1 MERIE
6 VSCNICGSNNSRLLV
21 VKNFFR
27 VVKCREC
34 ELVYVNPRLTEDA
47 LGGIYSEDYHISS
60 SNEVK
65 KEGRQGFFEE
75 KVARINQYQAGGKI
89 LDVGCSTGLFLKEA
103 KAAGWD
109 AYGIDI
115 SKEAAQYARQN
126 YGLKVT
132 AGKLDGS
139 EFEPAFF
146 DAVTFWD
153 SLEHVPDPYR
163 DLLRVRE
170 ILKPDGFIFISTPNI
185 DGLIPRTTY
194 CLCGKTFGIWEH
206 PTPPGH
212 IYQFS
217 RKTLTALLNKAGFD
231 LLDSYSE
238 NIPFRYTLGKLEE
251 AAIDKIKEWKGEKRD
266 NFNLPQVS
274 NPREV
279 ESVGDK
285 NLPEHPSFGGI
296 HRRIIR
302 LLIRTWSWLVL
313 FPLYN
318 LTNFLKKGGDSIFVV
333 ARPSRGA
340 EEQRS
345 KGAGA

>member
-6 VSCNICGSNNSRLLV
+6 VSCNICGSNDSRLLV
-21 VKNFFR
+21 VKNSFR
-27 VVKCREC
+27 VVKCQEC
-34 ELVYVNPRLTEDA
+34 GLVYVNPRLTEEA
-47 LGGIYSEDYHISS
+47 LGSIYSEDYHTDSPD
-60 SNEVK
+60 EVK
-65 KEGRQGFFEE
+65 EERREFFKE
-75 KVARINQYQAGGKI
+75 KIAWMNQYQSRGKI
-89 LDVGCSTGLFLKEA
+89 LDVGCSTGLFLQEA

-115 SKEAAQYARQN
+115 SEEAAQYARRN
-126 YGLKVT
+126 YGLEVT
-132 AGKLDGS
+132 AGKLNES
-139 EFEPAFF
+139 KFEPAFF

-153 SLEHVPDPYR
+153 SLEHVPDPYQ
-163 DLLRVRE
+163 DLLKARE

-217 RKTLTALLNKAGFD
+217 QKTLTALLNKAGFD

-251 AAIDKIKEWKGEKRD
+251 AVIDKIKAWRGEKRD
-266 NFNLPQVS
+266 DPKFHQGSYLG
-274 NPREV
+274 EV
-279 ESVGDK
+279 ESVKDK
-285 NLPEHPSFGGI
+285 ALSKHPSGSI

-302 LLIRTWSWLVL
+302 LLIRTCSWLAL
-313 FPLYN
+313 FPLYH

-333 ARPSRGA
+333 ARNS
-340 EEQRS
+340 Q
-345 KGAGA
+345 